1 MLERVEEAS
10 LGTLLSRRSIMGVS
24 KEGASRNK
32 PATFCLM
39 NESHLDTNLT
49 ARFVPDETLEMQ
61 VLYEDNQPM
70 IDKPVSPA
78 GGIPATFSPLVRAVI
93 DSVTE
98 GVVIFDQQGRLL
110 YANASARRVIDG
122 QNGDVRNRL
131 QSLGARFSLLKN
143 GTQNLGEAAI
153 LPQTGPL
160 TLAER
165 ERQAITA
172 TLQDTSGKLA
182 ETARRLGISRTTL
195 WRRLKSYGMDG
206 FRASP

>member
-1 MLERVEEAS
+1 
-10 LGTLLSRRSIMGVS
+10 
-24 KEGASRNK
+24 
-32 PATFCLM
+32 
-39 NESHLDTNLT
+39 
-49 ARFVPDETLEMQ
+49 
-61 VLYEDNQPM
+61 M

-78 GGIPATFSPLVRAVI
+78 GTTPATFSPLVRAVI

-98 GVVIFDQQGRLL
+98 GIVVFDPQGRVL
-110 YANASARRVIDG
+110 YANANARRAIDG

-131 QSLGARFSLLKN
+131 QSMGARFAALKN
-143 GTQNLGEAAI
+143 GVQSLGEAAI
-153 LPQTGPL
+153 LPAPGPL

-165 ERQAITA
+165 ERQAITD

-206 FRASP
+206 FRPTA

>member
-1 MLERVEEAS
+1 
-10 LGTLLSRRSIMGVS
+10 
-24 KEGASRNK
+24 
-32 PATFCLM
+32 
-39 NESHLDTNLT
+39 
-49 ARFVPDETLEMQ
+49 
-61 VLYEDNQPM
+61 M

-78 GGIPATFSPLVRAVI
+78 GNAPATFSPLVRAVI
-93 DSVTE
+93 DSVSE

-110 YANASARRVIDG
+110 YANAPARRVIDG
-122 QNGDVRNRL
+122 QNGGGDVRNRL
-131 QSLGARFSLLKN
+131 QTLGARFTPLKN
-143 GTQNLGEAAI
+143 GPQNLGEAAI

-195 WRRLKSYGMDG
+195 WRRLKSYGMEG

>member
-1 MLERVEEAS
+1 
-10 LGTLLSRRSIMGVS
+10 
-24 KEGASRNK
+24 
-32 PATFCLM
+32 
-39 NESHLDTNLT
+39 
-49 ARFVPDETLEMQ
+49 
-61 VLYEDNQPM
+61 M

-78 GGIPATFSPLVRAVI
+78 GNAPATFSPLVRAVI
-93 DSVTE
+93 DSVSE

-110 YANASARRVIDG
+110 YANAPARRVIDG
-122 QNGDVRNRL
+122 QNGGGDVRNRL
-131 QSLGARFSLLKN
+131 QTLGARFTPLKN
-143 GTQNLGEAAI
+143 GPQNLGEAAI

-195 WRRLKSYGMDG
+195 WRRLKSYGVEG

>member
-1 MLERVEEAS
+1 
-10 LGTLLSRRSIMGVS
+10 
-24 KEGASRNK
+24 
-32 PATFCLM
+32 
-39 NESHLDTNLT
+39 
-49 ARFVPDETLEMQ
+49 
-61 VLYEDNQPM
+61 M

-78 GGIPATFSPLVRAVI
+78 GTTPATFSPLVRAVI

-98 GVVIFDQQGRLL
+98 GVVIFDQQGRLM
-110 YANASARRVIDG
+110 YANSSARRAIDG
-122 QNGDVRNRL
+122 HNGGDARNRL
-131 QSLGARFSLLKN
+131 QSLGARFIPLKN
-143 GTQNLGEAAI
+143 GVQSLGEAAI
-153 LPQTGPL
+153 LPAAGAL

-165 ERQAITA
+165 EKQAITD

>member
-1 MLERVEEAS
+1 
-10 LGTLLSRRSIMGVS
+10 
-24 KEGASRNK
+24 
-32 PATFCLM
+32 
-39 NESHLDTNLT
+39 
-49 ARFVPDETLEMQ
+49 
-61 VLYEDNQPM
+61 M
-70 IDKPVSPA
+70 IDKPVSPV
-78 GGIPATFSPLVRAVI
+78 GTTPATFSPLVRAVI

-110 YANASARRVIDG
+110 YANASARRAVDG
-122 QNGDVRNRL
+122 QNGGATGEIRNRL
-131 QSLGARFSLLKN
+131 HSLGARFIPLRN
-143 GTQNLGEAAI
+143 GNQSLGEAAI
-153 LPQTGPL
+153 LPSAGAL

-165 ERQAITA
+165 EKQAITD